1 MKILV
6 MVAIGGAIGA
16 VARQQSNQFIVRV
29 FGGEFP
35 IGTIFVNILGSFIA
49 GLLFE
54 LFTSKITISYEW
66 RTLIFTGFLASFT
79 TFSSF
84 ALDVALLTDRN
95 EYLSAVIY
103 LGGSVIL
110 SIGFLF
116 LGLWAMRGFLS

>member
-1 MKILV
+1 MKILL
-6 MVAIGGAIGA
+6 MVAIGGAIGS
-16 VARQQSNQFIVRV
+16 VARQLSNQLILRH
-29 FGGEFP
+29 FGGELPF
-35 IGTIFVNILGSFIA
+35 GTIFVNILGSFVM

-66 RTLIFTGFLASFT
+66 RALVFTGVLASFT

-84 ALDVALLTDRN
+84 ALDVALLTERN
-95 EYLSAVIY
+95 EYFYAAVYI
-103 LGGSVIL
+103 GGSVIL